1 MGVSGVGMGRDS
13 TVEALAADV
22 IEILDDDNGG
32 VWSVMMILGSA
43 DGRDRFRIVVLGLGS
58 YFRMSGC

>member
-1 MGVSGVGMGRDS
+1 MGRDS